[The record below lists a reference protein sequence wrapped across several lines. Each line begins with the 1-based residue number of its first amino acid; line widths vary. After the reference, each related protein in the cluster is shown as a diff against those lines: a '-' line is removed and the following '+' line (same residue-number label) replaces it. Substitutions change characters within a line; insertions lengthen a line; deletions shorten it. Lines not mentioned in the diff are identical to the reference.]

1 MAQTVYECMFIYDS
15 NRYAKD
21 PGGVSKLANELIEK
35 HGGEILVSRLW
46 NEQRLAYPIDGHRK
60 GTYWLSYFSMPGGN
74 LTEFNRDCEISEDI
88 LRHLAIKIDGRL
100 VETLVAHA
108 QGVSTSAPAAA
119 EGAAESKEAT
129 SDAPAAGESEATVS

>member
-1 MAQTVYECMFIYDS
+1 MFIYDS

-21 PGGVSKLANELIEK
+21 PGGISKLADELIAK
-35 HGGEILVSRLW
+35 HGGEVLVSRLW

-60 GTYWLSYFSMPGGN
+60 GTYWLTCFSMPGVN

-88 LRHLAIKIDGRL
+88 LRHLAVKIDGRL

-108 QGVSTSAPAAA
+108 SGTAVEAPA
-119 EGAAESKEAT
+119 EGAEAAKEESASEDK
-129 SDAPAAGESEATVS
+129 PEATVS

>member
-1 MAQTVYECMFIYDS
+1 MFIYDS

-21 PGGVSKLANELIEK
+21 PGGISKLADDLIAK

-60 GTYWLSYFSMPGGN
+60 GTYWLTYFSMPGAN

-88 LRHLAIKIDGRL
+88 LRHLAVKIDSRL

-108 QGVSTSAPAAA
+108 SGTAVEAPA
-119 EGAAESKEAT
+119 EGAEASKE
-129 SDAPAAGESEATVS
+129 ESASEDKPEATVS

>member
-1 MAQTVYECMFIYDS
+1 MFIYDS

-21 PGGVSKLANELIEK
+21 PGGSSKLADDLIAK

-46 NEQRLAYPIDGHRK
+46 NEQRLAYPIDGHSK
-60 GTYWLSYFSMPGGN
+60 GTYWLTYFSMPGAN

-88 LRHLAIKIDGRL
+88 LRHLAVKIDGRL

-108 QGVSTSAPAAA
+108 SGTAVEAPA
-119 EGAAESKEAT
+119 EGAEASK
-129 SDAPAAGESEATVS
+129 DKPEATVS

>member
-1 MAQTVYECMFIYDS
+1 MFIYDS

-21 PGGVSKLANELIEK
+21 PGGISKLVDDLIAK

-60 GTYWLSYFSMPGGN
+60 GTYWLTYFSMPGAN

-88 LRHLAIKIDGRL
+88 LRHLAVKIDGRL

-108 QGVSTSAPAAA
+108 SGTAVEAPA
-119 EGAAESKEAT
+119 EGAEASKE
-129 SDAPAAGESEATVS
+129 ESASEDKPEATVS

>member
-1 MAQTVYECMFIYDS
+1 MFIYDS

-21 PGGVSKLANELIEK
+21 PGGISKLADDFIAK

-60 GTYWLSYFSMPGGN
+60 GTYWLTYFSMPGAN

-88 LRHLAIKIDGRL
+88 LRHLAVKIDGRL

-108 QGVSTSAPAAA
+108 SGTAVEAPA
-119 EGAAESKEAT
+119 EGAEASKE
-129 SDAPAAGESEATVS
+129 ESASEDKPEATVS

>member
-1 MAQTVYECMFIYDS
+1 MFIYDS

-21 PGGVSKLANELIEK
+21 PGGISKLADDLIAK

-60 GTYWLSYFSMPGGN
+60 GTYWLTYFSMPGAN
-74 LTEFNRDCEISEDI
+74 LTEFYRDCEISEDI
-88 LRHLAIKIDGRL
+88 LRHLPVKIDARL

-108 QGVSTSAPAAA
+108 SGAAVEAPAEAA
-119 EGAAESKEAT
+119 KEESASEDK
-129 SDAPAAGESEATVS
+129 PEATVS

>member
-1 MAQTVYECMFIYDS
+1 MFIYDS

-21 PGGVSKLANELIEK
+21 PGGISKLADDLIAK
-35 HGGEILVSRLW
+35 YGGEILVSRLW

-60 GTYWLSYFSMPGGN
+60 GTYWLTYFSMPGAN

-88 LRHLAIKIDGRL
+88 LRHLAVKIDGRL

-108 QGVSTSAPAAA
+108 SGTAVEAPA
-119 EGAAESKEAT
+119 EGAEASKE
-129 SDAPAAGESEATVS
+129 ESASEDKPEATVS

>member
-1 MAQTVYECMFIYDS
+1 MFIYDS

-60 GTYWLSYFSMPGGN
+60 GTYWLSYFSMPGVN
-74 LTEFNRDCEISEDI
+74 LAEFNRDCEISEDI

-108 QGVSTSAPAAA
+108 QGVAPAAPAAA
-119 EGAAESKEAT
+119 EGEAESSDAT
-129 SDAPAAGESEATVS
+129 SEADAADESEATVS

>member
-1 MAQTVYECMFIYDS
+1 MFIYDS

-21 PGGVSKLANELIEK
+21 PGGISKLADDLIAK

-60 GTYWLSYFSMPGGN
+60 GTYWLTYFSMPGAN

-88 LRHLAIKIDGRL
+88 LRHLAVKIDGRL

-108 QGVSTSAPAAA
+108 SGTAVEAPA
-119 EGAAESKEAT
+119 EGAVASKE
-129 SDAPAAGESEATVS
+129 ESASEDKPDATVS

>member
-21 PGGVSKLANELIEK
+21 PGGISKLADDLIAK
-35 HGGEILVSRLW
+35 HGGEVLVSRLW

-60 GTYWLSYFSMPGGN
+60 GTYWFTYFSMPGGN

-108 QGVSTSAPAAA
+108 SGTAVEAPA
-119 EGAAESKEAT
+119 EGAEAAKEESA
-129 SDAPAAGESEATVS
+129 S

>member
-1 MAQTVYECMFIYDS
+1 MFIYDS

-21 PGGVSKLANELIEK
+21 PGGISKLADDLIAK
-35 HGGEILVSRLW
+35 YGGEVLVSRLW

-60 GTYWLSYFSMPGGN
+60 GTYWLTYFSMPGAN

-88 LRHLAIKIDGRL
+88 LRHLAVKIDGRL

-108 QGVSTSAPAAA
+108 SGTAVGAPA
-119 EGAAESKEAT
+119 EGAEASKE
-129 SDAPAAGESEATVS
+129 ESASEDKPEATVS

>member
-1 MAQTVYECMFIYDS
+1 MFIYDS

-21 PGGVSKLANELIEK
+21 PGGISKLADDLIAK
-35 HGGEILVSRLW
+35 YGGEVLVSRLW

-60 GTYWLSYFSMPGGN
+60 GTYWLTYFSMPGAN

-88 LRHLAIKIDGRL
+88 LRHLAVKIDGRL

-108 QGVSTSAPAAA
+108 SGMAVEAPAEA
-119 EGAAESKEAT
+119 SKE
-129 SDAPAAGESEATVS
+129 ESASEDKPEATVS

>member
-1 MAQTVYECMFIYDS
+1 MFIYDS

-21 PGGVSKLANELIEK
+21 PGGISKLADDLIAK

-60 GTYWLSYFSMPGGN
+60 GTYWLTYFSMPGAN

-88 LRHLAIKIDGRL
+88 LRHLAVKIDGRL

-108 QGVSTSAPAAA
+108 SGTAVEAPA
-119 EGAAESKEAT
+119 EGAEASKE
-129 SDAPAAGESEATVS
+129 ESAS

>member
-1 MAQTVYECMFIYDS
+1 MFIYDS

-21 PGGVSKLANELIEK
+21 PGGISKLADDLIAK
-35 HGGEILVSRLW
+35 YGGEVLVSRLW

-60 GTYWLSYFSMPGGN
+60 GTYWLTYFSMPGGN

-88 LRHLAIKIDGRL
+88 LRHLAVKIDGRL

-108 QGVSTSAPAAA
+108 SGTAVEAPA
-119 EGAAESKEAT
+119 EGAEAAKEESTAEDK
-129 SDAPAAGESEATVS
+129 PEATVS